1 MDEDR
6 FPSNFSDRFEDNER
20 REHHRGH
27 HHHAPHHGKPT
38 RLIVFFLENE
48 SPRDAIEDNL
58 LRISGTAHTLR
69 SVFLHFFGPNVPDS
83 LRERSAHLLK
93 EIHDFI
99 KNIRGEVISMT
110 TTPIQPPAGSVNQL
124 LLTDTVGILVA
135 ILEADDSGANFFPP
149 VGPLQFAVSDPSG
162 TVTQGVAADGVTPTF
177 LPNGSGNT
185 GDVTVE
191 VTDAGNNLVG
201 SGSFSVVSGTPPP
214 PPGATQLGVFFQPNP
229 SGAPSTGAGSTGAT
243 SDAVKAAAA
252 AKASGTATTVDPHHT
267 KQ

>member
-6 FPSNFSDRFEDNER
+6 FPSNFSDRWPEGAHAASVDPHGQ
-20 REHHRGH
+20 HHRRH
-27 HHHAPHHGKPT
+27 RHGKPT

-69 SVFLHFFGPNVPDS
+69 SVFLRFFGPNVPDH

-93 EIHDFI
+93 EIYDFI
-99 KNIRGEVISMT
+99 KNIRGEVISMI

-135 ILEADDSGANFFPP
+135 VLEADDSGTDFFPP

-177 LPNGSGNT
+177 LPNGSGTT
-185 GDVTVE
+185 GDVTVK

-201 SGSFSVVSGTPPP
+201 SGSFSVVSGTP

-243 SDAVKAAAA
+243 ADAVKAAAA